1 MFCPKCGSN
10 QGDSKKFCT
19 VCGTNLL
26 LVSQAL
32 TGQLAPPQPVIHPMP
47 PVTLPVD
54 LNRHHEI
61 RNGIT
66 MAMLGGGYLIYK
78 IISFLFF
85 APFNGW
91 RSPFG
96 FGSFI
101 AFIVFAIGISK
112 IISSRV
118 IPEAQ
123 SATSN
128 FVAPATFAVAQPQSQ
143 MQPAPPQP
151 VFSATTPPQESAR
164 RTNELAPVHPTIS
177 VTEDDTKH
185 LAR

>member
-32 TGQLAPPQPVIHPMP
+32 TGQLAPPQPVIHPAP
-47 PVTLPVD
+47 QIIQPVD
-54 LNRHHEI
+54 YDRHHET
-61 RNGIT
+61 RKGIT
-66 MAMLGGGYLIYK
+66 MAMLGGGFLIYK

-112 IISSRV
+112 IVSSRV
-118 IPEAQ
+118 VPEVQ

-128 FVAPATFAVAQPQSQ
+128 FVAPATFAAAQPQSQ

-151 VFSATTPPQESAR
+151 VFSAATPIQESAR
-164 RTNELAPVHPTIS
+164 RTNELAPVQPSIS

>member
-10 QGDSKKFCT
+10 QGEGKKFCT
-19 VCGTNLL
+19 VCGTNLQ

-32 TGQLAPPQPVIHPMP
+32 TGQLAPPQPVIHPAP
-47 PVTLPVD
+47 QIIQPVD
-54 LNRHHEI
+54 YDRHHEM

-66 MAMLGGGYLIYK
+66 MAILGGGYLVYK

-101 AFIVFAIGISK
+101 AFIVFAFGISK
-112 IISSRV
+112 IVSSRV
-118 IPEAQ
+118 VPEVQ
-123 SATSN
+123 STTSN
-128 FVAPATFAVAQPQSQ
+128 FVAPATFAAAQPQAQ
-143 MQPAPPQP
+143 MQPAPPHP
-151 VFSATTPPQESAR
+151 VFSAATPIVESTR
-164 RTNELAPVHPTIS
+164 RTNELDPVQPTIS

-185 LAR
+185 LTR

>member
-19 VCGTNLL
+19 GCGTNLQ

-32 TGQLAPPQPVIHPMP
+32 TGQLAPFQPVMHPMP
-47 PVTLPVD
+47 LATPPVD

-66 MAMLGGGYLIYK
+66 MAILGGGYLIYK
-78 IISFLFF
+78 FFSFLFF

-101 AFIVFAIGISK
+101 AFIVFAFGISK

-118 IPEAQ
+118 VPEAQ
-123 SATSN
+123 SASSN
-128 FVAPATFAVAQPQSQ
+128 FTAPTSFIAAQPQSQ
-143 MQPAPPQP
+143 EQPTPPYP
-151 VFSATTPPQESAR
+151 VFSAATPIQETAR
-164 RTNELAPVHPTIS
+164 RTNELVPAQPTIS